1 MIVDS
6 TPDAGSK
13 KTHQTIAVDE
23 NAISPAGWMTL
34 DLAATRGIAVSHR
47 DAGSRADPEVQAEDT
62 ADAVITL
69 GPRDMAAA
77 AMLRAVEAQGKGTPE
92 NGAHEGV
99 APADCAPGEDPARRA
114 WRLAR
119 EARALARA
127 RGQLPQGR
135 TAGTGMRAPATVP
148 AAAIIPVGGSD
159 LQACTPAQPFPRDD
173 EAANDNRM
181 RMLLMTALI
190 VGVGAGYAMTAKPI
204 QPAREG
210 HDVPAPLTPEIRISQ
225 ITPAPSDPAFAG
237 LSLIFPAQL

>member
-13 KTHQTIAVDE
+13 KTHQCIAVDE

-34 DLAATRGIAVSHR
+34 DLAATRGITVSPSR
-47 DAGSRADPEVQAEDT
+47 DGPQTDDT
-62 ADAVITL
+62 SATILAL
-69 GPRDMAAA
+69 GPREMAAA
-77 AMLRAVEAQGKGTPE
+77 AMLRAVEAQGEAAHTDPSAPE
-92 NGAHEGV
+92 
-99 APADCAPGEDPARRA
+99 EDLTRKA

-135 TAGTGMRAPATVP
+135 ADAAVPHRSASAPAAVP

-159 LQACTPAQPFPRDD
+159 LQACTAAQPFPRDD

-225 ITPAPSDPAFAG
+225 IAPAPSDPALAG
-237 LSLIFPAQL
+237 ISLIFPAQP